1 MTTKTSAPAK
11 PAMSPTLKAELSS
24 VPIRLVTAWEAHDA
38 EAFSML
44 FVEDGTL
51 ILPGVYIKGRDE
63 IRKYM
68 EAEYAG
74 KYQGTS
80 VTGTPLDIKPL
91 GAGAVALITVG
102 GVLMPGENKVST
114 KEAIRA
120 SWILVKDGDTWR
132 LAVYHNCPRDPVH

>member
-1 MTTKTSAPAK
+1 
-11 PAMSPTLKAELSS
+11 MSTTLKAELSS

-38 EAFSML
+38 VAFSEL

-51 ILPGVYIKGRDE
+51 ILPGVYKKGREE
-63 IRKYM
+63 IRQYM

-74 KYQGTS
+74 QYKGTS

-91 GAGAVALITVG
+91 GTNAVALITVG
-102 GVLMPGENKVST
+102 GVLHPGENKVST

-120 SWILVKDGDTWR
+120 SWILVKDDGVWR
-132 LAVYHNCPRDPVH
+132 LAVYHNCPRDKAS